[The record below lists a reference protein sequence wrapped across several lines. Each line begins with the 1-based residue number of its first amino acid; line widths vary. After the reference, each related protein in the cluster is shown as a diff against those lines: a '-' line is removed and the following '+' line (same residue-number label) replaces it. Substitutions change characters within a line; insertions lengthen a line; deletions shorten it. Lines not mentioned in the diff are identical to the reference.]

1 MNLTAS
7 DGGLESC
14 LALSQVPAEVGAHL
28 KNALKLTS
36 LKDFVHIVS
45 KRDFER
51 ELKVIVEAI
60 PGATPLWVAR
70 TRAAYKA
77 ALDALEQVAV
87 RAEQTS
93 ATDLE
98 DPLHKDTI
106 NDLRDKWSELYGF

>member
-1 MNLTAS
+1 MSASAVNLTAS

-60 PGATPLWVAR
+60 PGATH
-70 TRAAYKA
+70 
-77 ALDALEQVAV
+77 ALVG
-87 RAEQTS
+87 RK
-93 ATDLE
+93 
-98 DPLHKDTI
+98 DPGRIQGRPGRPGTGC
-106 NDLRDKWSELYGF
+106 RPC